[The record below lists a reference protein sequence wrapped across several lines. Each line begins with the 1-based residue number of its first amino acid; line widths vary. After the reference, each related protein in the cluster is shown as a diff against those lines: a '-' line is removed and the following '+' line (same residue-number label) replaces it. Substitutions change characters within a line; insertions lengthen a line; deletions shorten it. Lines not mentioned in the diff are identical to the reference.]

1 VRHVAHADSE
11 LLRQDSGEPA
21 LVDHAEADDDIA
33 EALSG
38 PLLLLEGFEKLALG
52 DQALLDEEIAEQDA
66 RGMPALD
73 RRDLVLGRGSLMRRR
88 CRL

>member
-1 VRHVAHADSE
+1 VRHVADADSE
-11 LLRQDSGEPA
+11 LIREHARQFA
-21 LVDHAEADDDIA
+21 LVDHAEPEDDVA
-33 EALSG
+33 ESLAGL
-38 PLLLLEGFEKLALG
+38 LLLLEGFEKLALG